1 MARSRTCALVL
12 VLWCFWSVAS
22 ATEEHE
28 TRHLLKAFVG
38 NTHTHDDDNG
48 LTLGVGYEYRL
59 TPLLAVSALGEYAG
73 GQVDTWVVGPG
84 IVVYPYKRLSLVAMP
99 AVELHGDGSEFLFR
113 LGVGYEFEASEKVV
127 VIPEMSVDFV
137 DSETNLVFGV
147 NIGIPL

>member
-1 MARSRTCALVL
+1 MARYCACVL
-12 VLWCFWSVAS
+12 LSLLSCFWSVAG
-22 ATEEHE
+22 ATEERE

-84 IVVYPYKRLSLVAMP
+84 IVVYPHKRLSLVAMP
-99 AVELHGDGSEFLFR
+99 AVELHGDASEFLFR
-113 LGVGYEFEASEKVV
+113 LGVGYEFEAGDEVV

-147 NIGIPL
+147 NIGIPF